1 MRLLILSLLCLF
13 SAALH
18 AQPGLEDGPEAPVRE
33 AAQAM
38 RSRQY
43 IKAEF
48 IYRGMLDADPTS
60 NTTRQ
65 LLSHALILQGRYGEA
80 DSINRSIIVKDSN
93 VAGSYWYLA
102 LSAER
107 QNQYDRAVYL
117 FDRYLAKTQGQA
129 TQNQSAWLHMGSNLR
144 RKMHDKGIN
153 EQEWG
158 LMQHYYKQYLS
169 GNPPDPYVDS
179 LYAFLDEVRRR
190 RPSPGALLRWDE
202 SGSE

>member
-1 MRLLILSLLCLF
+1 MLVSPLL
-13 SAALH
+13 

-38 RSRQY
+38 RSRQF
-43 IKAEF
+43 IKAEY
-48 IYRGMLDADPTS
+48 IYRNMLASDPTS

-65 LLSHALILQGRYGEA
+65 LLSHSLIMQGRYFEA
-80 DSINRSIIVKDSN
+80 DSINRSIILKDSM

-107 QNQYDRAVYL
+107 QDQYDRAVYL
-117 FDRYLAKTQGQA
+117 FDRYLDKTKGQS

-144 RKMHDKGIN
+144 RKMHQQGIN
-153 EQEWG
+153 EEEWG

-190 RPSPGALLRWDE
+190 RPAPGSKLIWDE
-202 SGSE
+202 GQ

>member
-1 MRLLILSLLCLF
+1 MLVSPLL
-13 SAALH
+13 

-38 RSRQY
+38 RSRQF
-43 IKAEF
+43 IKAEY
-48 IYRGMLDADPTS
+48 IYRNMLASDPTS

-65 LLSHALILQGRYGEA
+65 LLSHSLIMQGRYFEA
-80 DSINRSIIVKDSN
+80 DSINRSIILKDSM

-107 QNQYDRAVYL
+107 QDQYDRAVYL
-117 FDRYLAKTQGQA
+117 FDRYLDKTKGQS

-144 RKMHDKGIN
+144 RKMHQQGID
-153 EQEWG
+153 EEEWG

-190 RPSPGALLRWDE
+190 RPAPGSKLIWDE
-202 SGSE
+202 GQ

>member
-1 MRLLILSLLCLF
+1 MRLAFLCICLLVSPLV
-13 SAALH
+13 
-18 AQPGLEDGPEAPVRE
+18 AQPGLEDGPEAPARE

-38 RSRQY
+38 RSRQF
-43 IKAEF
+43 IKAEY
-48 IYRGMLDADPTS
+48 IYRNMLASDPTS

-65 LLSHALILQGRYGEA
+65 LLSHALIMQGRYFEA
-80 DSINRSIIVKDSN
+80 DSINRSIIVKDSM

-107 QNQYDRAVYL
+107 QDQYDRAVYL
-117 FDRYLAKTQGQA
+117 FDRYLDKTKGQS

-144 RKMHDKGIN
+144 RKMHQQGID
-153 EQEWG
+153 EEEWG

-190 RPSPGALLRWDE
+190 RPAPGTKLVWDE
-202 SGSE
+202 AQ